1 MQQRINST
9 VWAIVTIVLAGAAFW
24 LTSREAASP
33 KLATA
38 MPGVEFSV
46 CSWNIGYEPLN
57 DRVDEIADQ
66 IIQAPADII
75 ALIELTPVSSGKL
88 LAEELTNRGLPM
100 KFVEGEMRERQ
111 SIGMLVS
118 SAIHVVNV
126 ELVPGSNLR
135 SNGLRY
141 AMACQIQ
148 SGKFDGWVI
157 ALHNKSKRDDTD
169 GRTREMRQRQLRAVL
184 DFTDSASKEGEKDYI
199 LVGDFNA
206 DPRSDRSEFAF
217 LRTHKYRLLS
227 DDAKPNDF
235 TQAGGSAR
243 RFLDNIV
250 VSPGVSEY
258 VESSFKVVRHDE
270 SYPGGFG
277 RYRANVSDHLPVWAK
292 FKSDADDDQ

>member
-1 MQQRINST
+1 VQQRINST
-9 VWAIVTIVLAGAAFW
+9 VWAIVTIVLAGVAFW

-66 IIQAPADII
+66 I
-75 ALIELTPVSSGKL
+75 IELTPVSSGKL

-227 DDAKPNDF
+227 DEAKPNDF